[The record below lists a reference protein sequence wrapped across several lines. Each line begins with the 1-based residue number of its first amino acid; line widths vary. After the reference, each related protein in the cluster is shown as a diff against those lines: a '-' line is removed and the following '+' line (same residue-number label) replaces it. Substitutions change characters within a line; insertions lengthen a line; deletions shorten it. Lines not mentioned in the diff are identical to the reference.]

1 MCHCDDKHIS
11 AAWQKTG
18 LVVGGW
24 QGQESLCRANYQ
36 DQPDQGDGILPGGRG
51 RTTIFVDTSTVRQL
65 HLLFYRFTSSMPQLY
80 ARSNER

>member
-36 DQPDQGDGILPGGRG
+36 DQRG